1 MNESY
6 ITVTGRVV
14 ADPESRTTRNGV
26 PFAAFR
32 LASTVRRPNPKT
44 REYEDA
50 GTSFYNVTAFRS
62 LGANVAHSLKKG
74 EPVVVYG
81 RLRVNQ
87 WMRQDNTHATSVE
100 IDAYNVGHDLSWGTT
115 ALTRVTRAQL
125 DTNDRMADEGVQ
137 GAMAALEGEL
147 PAQEEDF
154 GSYDPGDL
162 AARRST
168 GDEQD
173 TGDPETD
180 DYVVAQEPTGL
191 VPRGEGERELST
203 V

>member
-14 ADPESRTTRNGV
+14 ADPESRTTRTGV

-32 LASTVRRPNPKT
+32 LASTVRRLNTKT

-62 LGANVAHSLKKG
+62 LGANVANSLKKG

-87 WMRQDNTHATSVE
+87 WLRQDNSHATSVE
-100 IDAYNVGHDLSWGTT
+100 IDAYSVGHDLSWGTT
-115 ALTRVTRAQL
+115 ELQRVTRAQL
-125 DTNDRMADEGVQ
+125 DQQDRMADGGVQ
-137 GAMAALEGEL
+137 DAMASLEGER
-147 PAQEEDF
+147 PVEAENFAD
-154 GSYDPGDL
+154 YDPGDL
-162 AARRST
+162 AGRT
-168 GDEQD
+168 GSSSLDAD
-173 TGDPETD
+173 TD
-180 DYVVAQEPTGL
+180 DYEVAVEPTGL
-191 VPRGEGERELST
+191 VPREDGERELSS

>member
-14 ADPESRTTRNGV
+14 ADPESRTTRTGV

-32 LASTVRRPNPKT
+32 LASTVRRLNTKT

-62 LGANVAHSLKKG
+62 LGANVANSLKKG
-74 EPVVVYG
+74 EPVVVHG

-87 WMRQDNTHATSVE
+87 WLRQDNSHATSVE
-100 IDAYNVGHDLSWGTT
+100 IDAYSVGHDLSWGTT
-115 ALTRVTRAQL
+115 ALQRVTRAQL
-125 DTNDRMADEGVQ
+125 DQQDRMADGGVQ
-137 GAMAALEGEL
+137 DAMAALEGER
-147 PAQEEDF
+147 PVEAENFAD
-154 GSYDPGDL
+154 YDPGDL
-162 AARRST
+162 AGRTGST
-168 GDEQD
+168 VLDAD
-173 TGDPETD
+173 TD
-180 DYVVAQEPTGL
+180 DYEVAVEPTGL
-191 VPRGEGERELST
+191 VAREDGERELSS

>member
-14 ADPESRTTRNGV
+14 ADPESRTTRQGV

-32 LASTVRRPNPKT
+32 LASTVRRLNAKT

-62 LGANVAHSLKKG
+62 LGANVANSLKKG

-87 WMRQDNTHATSVE
+87 WLRQDNTHATSVE

-115 ALTRVTRAQL
+115 TLTRVTRAQV
-125 DTNDRMADEGVQ
+125 DTQDRMADGGVQ
-137 GAMAALEGEL
+137 DAMASLEGEV
-147 PAQEEDF
+147 PSPEEDLA
-154 GSYDPGDL
+154 SYDPGDL
-162 AARRST
+162 AARRAP
-168 GDEQD
+168 GEL
-173 TGDPETD
+173 DPETD
-180 DYVVAQEPTGL
+180 GYDVAPEPTGE
-191 VPRGEGERELST
+191 VPRQESSHALST